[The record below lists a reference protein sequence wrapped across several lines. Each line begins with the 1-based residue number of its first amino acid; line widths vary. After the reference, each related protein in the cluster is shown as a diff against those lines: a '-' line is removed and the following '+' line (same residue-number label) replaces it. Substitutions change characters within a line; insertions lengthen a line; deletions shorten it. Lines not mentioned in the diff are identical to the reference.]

1 MIRPE
6 ALMNLLIDANLAL
19 MIAALAFA
27 LIEGC
32 MRLAGYGR
40 AYSARL
46 RLVMAAVYV
55 VALSPLVLFFFRTYG
70 GSEIPGFSDVM
81 ISQFLK
87 GNISIHP
94 ILFDDLLSARSSAV
108 AMVAEGRAPLLILL
122 AFLLIGAA
130 LARLIYVAMN
140 LFQVMS
146 LVRGAITLRQIGR
159 IQVMVSD
166 RVHVPF
172 STRGL
177 RRFYVVLPQDILM
190 DAPLMKVAIGH
201 ELQHIRQRDLECE
214 ILAAVLSPL
223 FVLNP
228 AFWYLSQKLRALREF
243 ACDFEYMRRSG
254 CARVDYARN
263 LVKVAEAAFLQAP
276 QRTMFA
282 FSVPFVGRSRLF
294 SRTARSG
301 LKTRVNVLV
310 AGEVGKPGQMLNMGL
325 MVVLTGMI
333 LTGTA
338 MLQKSTGWSHDRIMM
353 STVVNLERLNSRN
366 NP

>member
-32 MRLAGYGR
+32 MRLAGHGR

-46 RLVMAAVYV
+46 RLVMASVYV
-55 VALSPLVLFFFRTYG
+55 VALSPLILFAFRSWG
-70 GSEIPGFSDVM
+70 GTEIPGFSDVM

-94 ILFDDLLSARSSAV
+94 ILFDDLLSARSSAI

-130 LARLIYVAMN
+130 IARAVYVGLN
-140 LFQVMS
+140 LFQVTS
-146 LVRGAITLRQIGR
+146 LVRGAIILRRIGR
-159 IQVMVSD
+159 VHVMVSD

-177 RRFYVVLPQDILM
+177 RNFYVVLPQDILM
-190 DAPLMKVAIGH
+190 DAPVVKVAIGH

-214 ILAAVLSPL
+214 ILAALLSSL

-254 CARVDYARN
+254 CARADYARS

-301 LKTRVNVLV
+301 LKARVNVLA
-310 AGEVGKPGQMLNMGL
+310 AGETGKPGLMLNLGL
-325 MVVLTGMI
+325 MVVLSGVI
-333 LTGTA
+333 LSGTA
-338 MLQKSTGWSHDRIMM
+338 MLHKSTGWSHDRIMM
-353 STVVNLERLNSRN
+353 STVVNLERLNVRN
-366 NP
+366 NR